1 MDELPQHEMRLA
13 QTHATGVEEWF
24 CRACGRR
31 FVMQWPP
38 AYKKIILEAGDEQA
52 IHSGG
57 KGSLVI
63 NVPGVTQA
71 EEPGLVDKSQDSPWA
86 EWLDDIDFDHE

>member
-1 MDELPQHEMRLA
+1 MDELPQHEMQLA

-24 CRACGRR
+24 CPACGRR
-31 FVMQWPP
+31 FLMQWPP

-57 KGSLVI
+57 KGGLHI
-63 NVPGVTQA
+63 NVPRVA
-71 EEPGLVDKSQDSPWA
+71 EVEEPGLADESHDNPWA
-86 EWLDDIDFDHE
+86 EWLDDIDFDP